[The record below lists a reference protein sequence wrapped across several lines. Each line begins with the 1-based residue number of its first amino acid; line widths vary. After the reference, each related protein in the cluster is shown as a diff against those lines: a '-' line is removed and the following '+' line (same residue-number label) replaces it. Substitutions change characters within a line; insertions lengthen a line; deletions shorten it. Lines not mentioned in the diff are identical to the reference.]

1 MRTFAI
7 TFFFFFFG
15 FYTATG
21 TENCVNS
28 TCGAN
33 RPIIRFPF
41 RIKDRQSDR
50 CGYPGFELTCNDQNE
65 TILELPFSGKFR
77 VKGIEYDAQEIRI
90 NDPDNCLLGRLLH
103 LNLSGTPF
111 KGFNPQKYTFFN
123 CSSKSLAW
131 PFTPIPCLSS
141 SSYTVLATFMELA
154 RSMPTS
160 CRLISTV
167 SVPIHLEV
175 FEKGFSR
182 NLSHSLRLTWDEPN
196 CKDCK
201 ARGGNCRFKSNT
213 GPETGYSVAPR
224 RARPLSPVVQ
234 VTRTVAVPVQEEQQG
249 ATIAADIVA
258 PTQTVVAPTVAAP
271 VSLRR
276 SSRDRRSAMSSDY
289 EVYLNEG
296 LPRSA
301 SYAIIIGVFIP
312 ALMVIIGLGCY
323 VYGRI
328 KGHGGQH
335 HPNAESS
342 SSTIYPQT
350 NIVMMGLDGPTI
362 ESYPKLVLGE
372 SRRLPQPNDGTCPIC
387 LSEYRPKDTLK
398 CIPECKHFF
407 HADCIDEWL
416 RINATC
422 PVCRNSPQRLSP
434 INAP

>member
-7 TFFFFFFG
+7 TFFFFFFFG

-90 NDPDNCLLGRLLH
+90 NDPDTVFRGD
-103 LNLSGTPF
+103 F
-111 KGFNPQKYTFFN
+111 YT
-123 CSSKSLAW
+123 L
-131 PFTPIPCLSS
+131 I
-141 SSYTVLATFMELA
+141 
-154 RSMPTS
+154 
-160 CRLISTV
+160 CR
-167 SVPIHLEV
+167 V

-213 GPETGYSVAPR
+213 GPETGYCVAPR
-224 RARPLSPVVQ
+224 R
-234 VTRTVAVPVQEEQQG
+234 
-249 ATIAADIVA
+249 
-258 PTQTVVAPTVAAP
+258 
-271 VSLRR
+271 
-276 SSRDRRSAMSSDY
+276 
-289 EVYLNEG
+289 G